1 VNERDECFSAVT
13 FAEGNNG
20 LEKEIIFKAYIAVGG
35 MKMEDWW
42 KQSKQDLKP
51 ENPKSNWVTG
61 KDGKEDA
68 IPRQY
73 LGAKTDAQL
82 DHKRKH
88 PWEN

>member
-1 VNERDECFSAVT
+1 
-13 FAEGNNG
+13 
-20 LEKEIIFKAYIAVGG
+20 
-35 MKMEDWW
+35 MENWW

-73 LGAKTDAQL
+73 LGAKKDALL

-88 PWEN
+88 PWEK

>member
-1 VNERDECFSAVT
+1 MRPHYINDP
-13 FAEGNNG
+13 
-20 LEKEIIFKAYIAVGG
+20 FKHTWLGG
-35 MKMEDWW
+35 IVVENWW
-42 KQSKQDLKP
+42 KQSKTDLKP

-73 LGAKTDAQL
+73 IEAKKDDFL

-88 PWEN
+88 PWDD